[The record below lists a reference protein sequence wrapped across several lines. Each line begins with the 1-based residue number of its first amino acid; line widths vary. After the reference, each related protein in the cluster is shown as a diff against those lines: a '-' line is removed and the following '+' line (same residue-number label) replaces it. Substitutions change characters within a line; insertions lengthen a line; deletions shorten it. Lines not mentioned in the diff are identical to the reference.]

1 MYRPKEANHL
11 NTPIRLEKRITTIVS
26 GAPEFNYE
34 DAQDEVILCSFK
46 TYGGTD
52 SISNGSLVI
61 LNTATIV
68 TWYRQDI
75 QGTDRIILLHDNSI
89 WEVIGEPA
97 KVDMLNQF
105 LIFKVQKVSG
115 GA

>member
-11 NTPIRLEKRITTIVS
+11 NTPIRLQKRKSIRVS
-26 GAPEFNYE
+26 GAPEIAYE
-34 DAQDEVILCSFK
+34 EAQDDVIFCSFK

-75 QGTDRIILLHDNSI
+75 QGSDRIINLQDNSI
-89 WEVIGEPA
+89 WVVLGEPEN
-97 KVDMLNQF
+97 VDMLNQF
-105 LIFKVQKVSG
+105 LIFKVEKISG